1 MRDGMKVLKGIFF
14 FVMGLIMAACAGILI
29 CALNP
34 SLTAMLARRVEGAY
48 EAQAAQP
55 AQSDGLGEL
64 GGIGGMLSGRTGL
77 VGEGRSADN
86 VQGIPAGNQP
96 GIDAGWLDRVDYEP
110 PDSQP
115 VETPD
120 SVSGRTGYEP
130 VREEAEQIGEEE
142 AEDLT
147 DAASSGETGS
157 GLTFDG
163 EEYPYY
169 AMLEPDMQQIYSQ
182 IYANVMEVSPSFTP
196 VVDVSVSQLKT
207 VFEAV
212 YNDHPELFWL
222 DTGYSCK
229 YLRSGRC
236 VEVALKYNRTVDA
249 LEEAK
254 SAFEGTA
261 GNIVSQAQGLG
272 SDAEKERYV
281 HDALMQLVEYD
292 LSAPMNQSAYSAL
305 VGGRS
310 VCAGYARAFQY
321 MMQLL
326 DIPCYYCTGF
336 AGEDHAWNIVKI
348 DDAYHNVDVTWDD
361 TDTPTYD
368 YFNKSDRSF
377 GTTHVRTG
385 LSVYLPACVDGESPG
400 AAAVAGQGDGEN
412 PGTGAVPGQGGDSS
426 GSGDGAAAGTGEP
439 GEDSSDLSNL
449 INPNPVEPLTWQSK
463 VSVEPVEENQEPT
476 AEQLRQENLNKAGIT
491 EEQVRDTMQEYY
503 EDCQKLLKEVGTGDQ
518 QFINVIPESL
528 WSSIERAYGSG
539 DYWQQYVEPV
549 MKELGIE
556 NFVIQLQVE
565 DLGGG
570 YYRLYHNIYT
580 Y

>member
-1 MRDGMKVLKGIFF
+1 MRDGLKIVKGIFF
-14 FVMGLIMAACAGILI
+14 FVMGLIMAASAGILI

-34 SLTAMLARRVEGAY
+34 SLTAMLARRVESAY
-48 EAQAAQP
+48 QTHAAQP
-55 AQSDGLGEL
+55 VQA
-64 GGIGGMLSGRTGL
+64 GGMGGLLSGQTGQ
-77 VGEGRSADN
+77 GAEEPTDSPE
-86 VQGIPAGNQP
+86 GIPAGNQP
-96 GIDAGWLDRVDYEP
+96 GISAGWLDKVDYEP

-130 VREEAEQIGEEE
+130 VQEEAEQIGEEE

-147 DAASSGETGS
+147 GAVSSGETGS

-182 IYANVMEVSPSFTP
+182 IYANALEVSPSFAP
-196 VVDVSVSQLKT
+196 VVNVSVSQLKT

-236 VEVALKYNRTVDA
+236 VEVALKYNPTVDA

-254 SAFEGTA
+254 AAFEGAA
-261 GNIVSQAQGLG
+261 GTIVSQAQALG
-272 SDAEKERYV
+272 SVAEKERYV

-292 LSAPMNQSAYSAL
+292 LDAPMNQSAYSAL

-321 MMQLL
+321 LMQLL

-348 DDAYHNVDVTWDD
+348 DDVYHNVDVTWDD

-385 LSVYLPACVDGESPG
+385 LSVYLPACVDG
-400 AAAVAGQGDGEN
+400 AN
-412 PGTGAVPGQGGDSS
+412 PGTGAVPGQGSDSA
-426 GSGDGAAAGTGEP
+426 GSGDGAAAATDET
-439 GEDSSDLSNL
+439 GEDSSDLSDL

-463 VSVEPVEENQEPT
+463 VTVETVEDPEPT

-503 EDCQKLLKEVGTGDQ
+503 EDCQKLLKEVGTGNQ
-518 QFINVIPESL
+518 QFINVIPETL
-528 WSSIERAYGSG
+528 WSSVEGAYSSG
-539 DYWQQYVEPV
+539 DYWKQYVEPA

-580 Y
+580 D

>member
-1 MRDGMKVLKGIFF
+1 MRDGLKIVKGIFF

-34 SLTAMLARRVEGAY
+34 SLTAMLARRVESAY
-48 EAQAAQP
+48 ETQAAQP
-55 AQSDGLGEL
+55 AQS
-64 GGIGGMLSGRTGL
+64 GGIGGLLPGRTGQG
-77 VGEGRSADN
+77 GESGSADKA
-86 VQGIPAGNQP
+86 QGVAAVNQP

-115 VETPD
+115 VEAPD

-130 VREEAEQIGEEE
+130 VQEEAEQIGEEE

-157 GLTFDG
+157 GLSFDG

-182 IYANVMEVSPSFTP
+182 IYANALEVSPSFTP

-236 VEVALKYNRTVDA
+236 VEVVLKYNRTVDA

-254 SAFEGTA
+254 AAFEGAA
-261 GNIVSQAQGLG
+261 GTIVSQAQGLG

-321 MMQLL
+321 LMQLL

-348 DDAYHNVDVTWDD
+348 DGAYHNVDVTWDD

-385 LSVYLPACVDGESPG
+385 LSVYLPACVDGE
-400 AAAVAGQGDGEN
+400 N
-412 PGTGAVPGQGGDSS
+412 PGTAAVPGQGSDGA
-426 GSGDGAAAGTGEP
+426 GSGDGAAATDET
-439 GEDSSDLSNL
+439 GEDSSDLSDL
-449 INPNPVEPLTWQSK
+449 INPNPVEPLTWHSK
-463 VSVEPVEENQEPT
+463 VSVEPVEEDPELS
-476 AEQLRQENLNKAGIT
+476 AEQQRQENLNKAGIA

-528 WSSIERAYGSG
+528 WSSIERAYSSG
-539 DYWQQYVEPV
+539 DYWKQYVESV